1 MNCLDLQLDL
11 FPCPIALRRDKSLLS
26 VPTVVSIIQEQT
38 TQRKKLIK
46 KIQKL
51 TRSKLITYT
60 ANPNISPNFID
71 HNDVRFFSDLL
82 QSTGDTDKLILM
94 LNSPGGEANMAE
106 KLAKMCRDYCKN
118 FRVLVPNY
126 AMSAATMIALASDAI
141 MMGYLSSIGP
151 IDPQIR
157 VVTPRGDFQ
166 FIPAQSYIDSFR
178 GLVQQIIGGVPPKA
192 LIPSLQQLN
201 PPIIDVCLKAIESS
215 KKFAEEW
222 LSRYMLKNN
231 PEKAKEIAEALS
243 DVNRWL
249 SHGKNIDRD
258 TAEELGLVIEKIP
271 KDSEL
276 WLAVWDLFNRQE
288 HFLNTTNNIKIFE
301 NEKIQL
307 NLSVLAMIGRPPP
320 APAPG

>member
-1 MNCLDLQLDL
+1 
-11 FPCPIALRRDKSLLS
+11 
-26 VPTVVSIIQEQT
+26 VPTVAGIIQEPAI
-38 TQRKKLIK
+38 QRKKLIK

-51 TRSKLITYT
+51 TGSKLITYT

-71 HNDVRFFSDLL
+71 HNDVRFFNDLL
-82 QSTGDTDKLILM
+82 QSTGYTDKLILM
-94 LNSPGGEANMAE
+94 LNTPGGEANMAE
-106 KLAKMCRDYCKN
+106 KLAKMCRDYCEN

-126 AMSAATMIALASDAI
+126 AMSAGTMLALASDVI

-166 FIPAQSYIDSFR
+166 FIPAQSYIDSFK
-178 GLVQQIIGGVPPKA
+178 GLVAEIIRGVPPKA

-201 PPIIDVCLKAIESS
+201 PPIIDVCMKAIESS
-215 KKFAEEW
+215 RKFAEEW
-222 LSRYMLKNN
+222 LSKYMLKDN
-231 PEKAKEIAEALS
+231 PKKAKEIAKALS

-258 TAEELGLVIEKIP
+258 MAEELGLVIEKIP

-276 WLAVWDLFNRQE
+276 WRTVWDLFCRQE
-288 HFLNTTNNIKIFE
+288 HFLNITNNVKIFE
-301 NEKIQL
+301 GEKIQL
-307 NLSVLAMIGRPPP
+307 NLGIRALGRPPP
-320 APAPG
+320 TPRR

>member
-1 MNCLDLQLDL
+1 M
-11 FPCPIALRRDKSLLS
+11 PLS
-26 VPTVVSIIQEQT
+26 TPTVLGIIQEQT
-38 TQRKKLIK
+38 TQRRKLIK
-46 KIQKL
+46 KIQRL
-51 TRSKLITYT
+51 TKSKLITYT

-82 QSTGDTDKLILM
+82 QSTRDTENLILM

-106 KLAKMCRDYCKN
+106 KLAKMCRDYCKS

-126 AMSAATMIALASDAI
+126 AMSAATMIGLASDAI

-166 FIPAQSYIDSFR
+166 FIPAQSYIDSFK
-178 GLVQQIIGGVPPKA
+178 GLVTQIMRGVPPKA

-201 PPIIDVCLKAIESS
+201 PPIIDVCMKAIESS

-222 LSRYMLKNN
+222 LSKYMLKND
-231 PEKAKEIAEALS
+231 PQKAKEIAEALS
-243 DVNRWL
+243 DVSRWL
-249 SHGKNIDRD
+249 SHGKNIDCNM
-258 TAEELGLVIEKIP
+258 AEELGLVIEKIP
-271 KDSEL
+271 KNSEL
-276 WLAVWDLFNRQE
+276 WRAVWDLFCRQE
-288 HFLNTTNNIKIFE
+288 HFLNITNNVKIFE

-307 NLSVLAMIGRPPP
+307 NLGIRPMARRPPP
-320 APAPG
+320 APTR